1 MLSWVG
7 LGCAVMGWAGLACAV
22 MCFAVL
28 CCAVLVSLHGSVDK
42 KGGLVKRGVECRA
55 GGRLHSSP
63 GGGGQD
69 GHAHAAHLLHHHPLL
84 DHLLSG
90 TIPHL

>member
-1 MLSWVG
+1 MVVSVFSVPLN
-7 LGCAVMGWAGLACAV
+7 VMTLLFTTVLC
-22 MCFAVL
+22 CAVL
-28 CCAVLVSLHGSVDK
+28 CCAVLCCNPYSFDNKS
-42 KGGLVKRGVECRA
+42 GLVKRGVECRA

-63 GGGGQD
+63 GGGGQN

-90 TIPHL
+90 INPHL